1 MREVQVAKLE
11 SVHGTQQSPINIT
24 AREAFS
30 VADQISGTGYDQNSF
45 KGHVVENAEHHY
57 FELSERNNK
66 KLPSVEFRSTRAVLK
81 SIHFH
86 APSEHQLE
94 GNEYDA
100 EFHFV
105 HDIVS
110 KEVTG
115 NAHVQEPSTKL
126 VIGVFANAV
135 KSAEEIASF
144 CNSLKV
150 LKETGKPCPKEC
162 EFPAKIL
169 NDIPSKFGSF
179 FHYRGSLTSGE
190 HLEIVSWIVLK
201 EAIGVSSDLLEE
213 IESLDQPTRELQLL
227 NRRILLV
234 SGT

>member
-1 MREVQVAKLE
+1 MREAQVAKLE

-30 VADQISGTGYDQNSF
+30 VGDKIVGTGYDQKSF
-45 KGHVVENAEHHY
+45 KGHVVENTEHHY
-57 FELSERNNK
+57 FELSERDNK

-94 GNEYDA
+94 GDEFDA

-110 KEVTG
+110 KENTV
-115 NAHVQEPSTKL
+115 NAQTQEPSTKL

-135 KSAEEIASF
+135 KSAGEIASF

-169 NDIPSKFGSF
+169 NDIPSKFDSF
-179 FHYRGSLTSGE
+179 FLYRGSLTSGE
-190 HLEIVSWIVLK
+190 HLEVVSWIVLK
-201 EAIGVSSDLLEE
+201 DPVEVSSELLEE

-227 NRRILLV
+227 NRRIILF